1 MILSNSSNTNFYI
14 FLLQRR
20 IVSLGMLLA
29 ALVALL
35 AARIPLSATPKFARA
50 DNPTAREPSIVTRFL
65 TFCYLP
71 VFNFLLLVCPSTL
84 SFDWSMDAVPRITT
98 LLDTRNL
105 LSIAFYYGIFKL
117 LWRSALVVHRHGESK
132 SSSQSRKDAKVHNY
146 TYQKNGTRC
155 VKVNRNGLVYQL
167 NGLCGYTS
175 IVKSGKVMVSGN
187 GLNGKAICPCPV
199 CRHALTDHHSSSC
212 RAVNNNNSMTQHSTC
227 TCYVASVRP
236 HVPQEKP
243 RQHVRK
249 SSHSAVLLAA
259 SFLTLPFLPATNLFF
274 YVGFVVAER
283 VLYLPSVG
291 FSLLVGLGGA
301 RFGAKLGSR
310 ARTAALGALLLAL
323 SVRTLARNRDWRDEE
338 SLYRSAVGVNPP
350 KGIYHRQYII

>member
-1 MILSNSSNTNFYI
+1 
-14 FLLQRR
+14 
-20 IVSLGMLLA
+20 MLFA

-35 AARIPLSATPKFARA
+35 AARVPLSATPKFARA
-50 DNPTAREPSIVTRFL
+50 DNPTAREPSIITRFL
-65 TFCYLP
+65 TFFYLP

-98 LLDTRNL
+98 LLDVRNL
-105 LSIAFYYGIFKL
+105 LTLIFYFAVIKL
-117 LWRSALVVHRHGESK
+117 LWRSACILHKQGESK
-132 SSSQSRKDAKVHNY
+132 TSTSRKEGKINGYAY
-146 TYQKNGTRC
+146 PKNRC
-155 VKVNRNGLVYQL
+155 LKVNRNGIVYQL

-175 IVKSGKVMVSGN
+175 VVKSGKVIVSGSAV
-187 GLNGKAICPCPV
+187 NGKNGICPCPV
-199 CRHALTDHHSSSC
+199 CRHVLTDNHSNSC
-212 RAVNNNNSMTQHSTC
+212 RAVNNNNAMTQHSTC
-227 TCYVASVRP
+227 TCSAYVVRS
-236 HVPQEKP
+236 HVEKP
-243 RQHVRK
+243 TRSTHAKR

-301 RFGAKLGSR
+301 RVGAKLGSR

-323 SVRTLARNRDWRDEE
+323 SARTLARNRDWSDEE

-350 KGIYHRQYII
+350 KGEIFHSIHTI